1 LLSKIKILNPK
12 ERNKVCIKQPTT
24 KPDKNKNPAFF
35 PDLIV
40 REIRNMLSGPGVIA
54 RRIHETKK
62 ENSIKW
68 NYY

>member
-1 LLSKIKILNPK
+1 M
-12 ERNKVCIKQPTT
+12 CIKQPTT

-54 RRIHETKK
+54 RRMHETKK